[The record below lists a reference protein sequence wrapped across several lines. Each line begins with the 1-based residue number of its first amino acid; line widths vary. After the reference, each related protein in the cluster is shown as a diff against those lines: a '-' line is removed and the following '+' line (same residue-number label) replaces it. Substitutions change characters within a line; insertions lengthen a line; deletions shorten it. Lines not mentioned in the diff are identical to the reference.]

1 MEDLQDSS
9 FGVPSAMSIADEL
22 KEYSYR
28 ADMWWNHAVVTH
40 ILVALFGMG
49 SWIAVNSFWV
59 ELPVVVR
66 VLPEGWNLPAYL
78 SVLIAFGNV
87 GPLAVTL
94 THHFAPGCLNERILI
109 HVLQVLAVVASAFLA
124 LFWSEVT
131 TVAGAERSVAFLLL
145 SVVLSIVCCT
155 SNVTF
160 LPFMFRYPS
169 KYIRT
174 FFVGQGLGSLFP
186 CIVALGQGVGKV
198 ECVETE
204 NGTQPHYLSESFP
217 AQDFFW
223 FLFVML
229 GISSLSFLAL
239 TYKVVTSIKKEGSQ
253 DLEQKIENYVGEEV
267 HPLQNEETPVSEER
281 VELEKKNPAVSFWT
295 LRNIYLLLM
304 LGISTAL
311 TNGVL
316 PSVQSFTCLPYG
328 TMAFHLSVVL
338 GNIANP
344 LACFVAM
351 AVLLRSGVGLSFM
364 SLGGGLFAVYLLC
377 LAALSPC
384 PPLLGTYGGVAMVI
398 ISWIIFTGLFSYV
411 KVVVSTLL
419 HEAGHTALLWCGV
432 FIQAGSLIGALTM
445 FPLVSVY
452 QVFQRAQ
459 DCVNTCS

>member
-1 MEDLQDSS
+1 
-9 FGVPSAMSIADEL
+9 
-22 KEYSYR
+22 
-28 ADMWWNHAVVTH
+28 MWWNHAVTTH
-40 ILVALFGMG
+40 IFVALFGMG

-59 ELPVVVR
+59 ELPVVVS

-87 GPLAVTL
+87 GPLAVTI
-94 THHFAPGCLNERILI
+94 THHFAPGCLNERVLI
-109 HVLQVLAVVASAFLA
+109 HVIQVLAVVASAFLA
-124 LFWSEVT
+124 LFWSEVA
-131 TVAGAERSVAFLLL
+131 TVAGAPRSVAFLLL

-160 LPFMFRYPS
+160 LPFMFRYPPQ
-169 KYIRT
+169 YIRT
-174 FFVGQGLGSLFP
+174 FFVGQGLSALFP

-204 NGTQPHYLSESFP
+204 NGTRPHYLKENFP

-229 GISSLSFLAL
+229 AISSLSFLAL
-239 TYKVVTSIKKEGSQ
+239 TYTVTTSTEAQASQVPEQETEKYEGQ
-253 DLEQKIENYVGEEV
+253 EV
-267 HPLQNEETPVSEER
+267 HPLQNEETPVSEEH
-281 VELEKKNPAVSFWT
+281 VEVEKNNPTVSFWT
-295 LRNIYLLLM
+295 LRNSYLLLL

-316 PSVQSFTCLPYG
+316 PSVQSFSCLPYG
-328 TMAFHLSVVL
+328 PMAFHLSVVL

-351 AVLLRSGVGLSFM
+351 VVLLRSSVGLSFM
-364 SLGGGLFAVYLLC
+364 SLGGGLFAVYLLF

-384 PPLLGTYGGVAMVI
+384 PPLLGTHAGVAMVV

-419 HEAGHTALLWCGV
+419 HEAGHAALLWGGV
-432 FIQAGSLIGALTM
+432 FIQSGSLIGAITM